1 MSGDRSVSRSKNA
14 PDAEKGGGA
23 ASPYVGSLRRKMAKE
38 VTIRIG
44 GESGEGTISGGD
56 ILAQASA
63 RCGYHIYTF
72 RTFPAE
78 ILGGP
83 CMFQVRISDQP
94 VKSMGDYADVLIC
107 LNKEAFDRN
116 VGELRSGGVLIYDP
130 SDFTPDSGDY
140 VIYPVP
146 FNDIARKEVQL
157 FQTKNMVM
165 LGAICGLFGPSIE
178 AVIQLVESK
187 LSRSRKANAT
197 LMEKNML
204 ALETAKNYVTQKL
217 TKQDPYQ
224 LGPVEKAN
232 RVVLNGNQA
241 VVAGALAARCGFF
254 AGYPITPASDIME
267 AMAKELPQIGGTFLQ
282 AEDEM
287 AALAAVLGASYGG
300 VRSMTATSGPGF
312 SLMTELIALSSMTE
326 LPAVIVDAQRAG
338 PSTGM
343 PTKMEQSDLS
353 FALYAGHGDTPRMIV
368 APANVADCYSLMVQA
383 FNMAERFQMPVIFLT
398 DQSLTARVESVDMSE
413 FQPLEVQSR
422 LEYGVSNGSN
432 GHSANGHAANGHEK
446 VGAAASYARYAY
458 TQSGVSPIS
467 TPGSGAMPYVATGL
481 EHDEHGHPDYEPEDH
496 TAMMI
501 KRFRKLEVAAEEL
514 PQPERYGDADA
525 TIGVIGWGSTEGAI
539 QEAVDRARAKG
550 YKVASLHPR
559 FLSPLPDRAI
569 RSFIDSVQKVI
580 VPECNYSGQLAN
592 LLGARYGL
600 QAKRVNK
607 YGGIPFTAG
616 EILQA
621 IEEEVR

>member
-1 MSGDRSVSRSKNA
+1 MN
-14 PDAEKGGGA
+14 
-23 ASPYVGSLRRKMAKE
+23 E

-56 ILAQASA
+56 ILALASA
-63 RCGYHIYTF
+63 RCGYHVHTF

-107 LNKEAFDRN
+107 LNKEAYDRN
-116 VGELRSGGVLIYDP
+116 IIDLRHGGVLIYDP
-130 SDFTPDSGDY
+130 SDFTPEAGDY
-140 VIYPVP
+140 ITYGVP
-146 FNDIARKEVQL
+146 FNEIARKEVQL

-165 LGAICGLFGPSIE
+165 LGAISGLFGPPLE
-178 AVIQLVESK
+178 ALIQVVQSK

-204 ALETAKNYVTQKL
+204 ALDTARNYVTSQL

-241 VVAGALAARCGFF
+241 VVAGALAARCRYF

-267 AMAKELPQIGGTFLQ
+267 AMAKELPQVGGTFLQ

-287 AALAAVLGASYGG
+287 AALASVLGASYGG
-300 VRSMTATSGPGF
+300 KRAMTATSGPGF
-312 SLMTELIALSSMTE
+312 SLMTELIGLSSMAE

-353 FALYAGHGDTPRMIV
+353 FALHAGHGDTPRMII
-368 APANVADCYSLMVQA
+368 APANVADCYTLMVQA
-383 FNMAERFQMPVIFLT
+383 FNMAERYQMPVIFLT
-398 DQSLTARVESVDMSE
+398 DQSLTARVESVDANV
-413 FQPLEVQSR
+413 FKPLELYERVQHDA
-422 LEYGVSNGSN
+422 SNGA
-432 GHSANGHAANGHEK
+432 SADGQEEL
-446 VGAAASYARYAY
+446 VGAGASYSRYAY
-458 TQSGVSPIS
+458 TQSGISPIS
-467 TPGSGAMPYVATGL
+467 TPGSGAPPYVATGL

-496 TAMMI
+496 TAMME
-501 KRFRKLEVAAEEL
+501 KRFRKLDTAAEEL
-514 PQPERYGDADA
+514 PQPQRYGDEDA
-525 TIGVIGWGSTEGAI
+525 TVGIIGWGSTEGAI

-559 FLSPLPDRAI
+559 ILSPLPDRTI
-569 RSFIDSVQKVI
+569 SDFIHSVERVI

-592 LLGARYGL
+592 LLGSRYGL
-600 QAKRVNK
+600 QAIRVNK
-607 YGGIPFTAG
+607 FGGIPFTAG
-616 EILQA
+616 EILRA
-621 IEEEVR
+621 IEEVC